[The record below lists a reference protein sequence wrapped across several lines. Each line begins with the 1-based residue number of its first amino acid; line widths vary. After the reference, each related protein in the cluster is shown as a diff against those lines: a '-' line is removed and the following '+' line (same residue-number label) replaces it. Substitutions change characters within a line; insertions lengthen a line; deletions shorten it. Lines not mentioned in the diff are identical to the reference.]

1 MWARVLAESRPLIVT
16 RVFDVMATGSGTILA
31 CGQVDK
37 KDTDET
43 RHLQRRLA

>member
-1 MWARVLAESRPLIVT
+1 MWAGVLAEFRPLIVT
-16 RVFDVMATGSGTILA
+16 RVFAVCAAGSGTILV

-43 RHLQRRLA
+43 RHLQRWLA